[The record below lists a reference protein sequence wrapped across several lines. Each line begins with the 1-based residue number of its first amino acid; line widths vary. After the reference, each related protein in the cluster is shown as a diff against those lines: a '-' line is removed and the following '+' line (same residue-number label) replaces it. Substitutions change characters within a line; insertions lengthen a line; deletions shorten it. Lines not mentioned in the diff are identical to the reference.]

1 MKALL
6 REPLVHF
13 LLLGVVLF
21 GAEHLLHPGPKDET
35 IVVSSEL
42 ENELFDAYTR
52 ANGHPPSEERKAAL
66 VSRWIDE
73 EVLYREGKKRG
84 LGQDDPRV
92 RARIA
97 DKMGFVLSKKA
108 VLPKPSEA
116 ELRQWFAEHRDKWA
130 KAAQVDFIQVFISGN
145 DETARKRADALLNQL
160 REGADPG
167 GLGDRFSGGRH
178 YRRRSIESL
187 RAAFGDEFVRG
198 LREQQSGSWSL
209 RESRFGLH
217 LVRVERWTAATAPT
231 LADVRQQ
238 VLDDYQRA
246 QKDEA
251 LAREVSALR
260 QRYRI
265 RKQP

>member
-108 VLPKPSEA
+108 VLPKPSK
-116 ELRQWFAEHRDKWA
+116 RSFG
-130 KAAQVDFIQVFISGN
+130 SGSRSIATN
-145 DETARKRADALLNQL
+145 
-160 REGADPG
+160 
-167 GLGDRFSGGRH
+167 GRRPRRWTSSKSSFQGMT
-178 YRRRSIESL
+178 RRR
-187 RAAFGDEFVRG
+187 GN
-198 LREQQSGSWSL
+198 
-209 RESRFGLH
+209 
-217 LVRVERWTAATAPT
+217 
-231 LADVRQQ
+231 
-238 VLDDYQRA
+238 
-246 QKDEA
+246 
-251 LAREVSALR
+251 ARTRS
-260 QRYRI
+260 
-265 RKQP
+265 